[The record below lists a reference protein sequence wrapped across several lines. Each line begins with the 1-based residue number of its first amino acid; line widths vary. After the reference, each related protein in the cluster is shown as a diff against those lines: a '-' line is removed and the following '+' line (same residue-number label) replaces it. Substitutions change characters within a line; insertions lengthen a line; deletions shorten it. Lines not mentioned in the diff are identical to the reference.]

1 MTRVIVT
8 VKHRDEK
15 QGRDLELPA
24 DFQAG
29 RLAVLVARALNWESD
44 AAAKF
49 VAYDIEARPLG
60 RLLRPDES
68 LASAGVGDGAW
79 LVLHPAGAIAP
90 NDAAQADAH
99 KSADNPLKG
108 WLPLGIDLL
117 GGSEDLEPR
126 PEQSGFTWK
135 QLD

>member
-15 QGRDLELPA
+15 SGRDLELPA
-24 DFQAG
+24 DFQIAH
-29 RLAVLVARALNWESD
+29 LADLVSRALSWENNFKS
-44 AAAKF
+44 
-49 VAYDIEARPLG
+49 VAYEIEARPLG
-60 RLLRPDES
+60 RTLRSDES
-68 LASAGVGDGAW
+68 LASAGVWDGAW
-79 LVLHPAGAIAP
+79 LVFHPTNSNVSDNAAA
-90 NDAAQADAH
+90 DARAQAE
-99 KSADNPLKG
+99 NPLKG

-117 GGSEDLEPR
+117 DSSEELEPR